1 MLDNW
6 FWFRLDYISLWY
18 GTIFLILADVLYLL
32 YLRQRPEKGT
42 WLPWHLL
49 GLASLFCGLY
59 IWSDCLKV
67 SFRSFRCFEYL
78 SYTFT
83 YIATVLFYEFTCR
96 SFACLG
102 KKLIFQ
108 RKFVYGLFVFSLLS
122 LFGGKECLWL
132 AIVIPLGFPA
142 VIQCYALF
150 SELGKKHGEKDLLA
164 ASKIMMLLFLT
175 RISILMKM
183 VFFSESYYI
192 RSSDDEYYVFVCLM
206 HFIVVLGPCFAF
218 FMWRYSKKQINTKSI
233 LFKGY
238 YLPVGVALLFVMGF
252 IFIEWR
258 TDSIHNDFKHDLIR
272 VGRVVTHAIKIE
284 DLNSL
289 TFSPADYKSSVFN
302 LLTKH
307 LASFVYTNSRL
318 RGISIL
324 ARKLNFEGEK
334 RIVFG
339 PESYP
344 ISDSIHSEPGMIY
357 DDDNIELSE
366 AFDNRIATVNGP
378 YKDCYGEFIS
388 AYVPMIVSDNK
399 VDYVVGIDV
408 LSETWKETLEGVRG
422 TVLIAFMFILSF
434 PFLGYALLLKKNNV
448 NDEVN
453 AGSIMHLPLF
463 TLIYCI
469 ICVFLLTGF
478 VGRIAKEKRDN
489 EFDWL
494 ADSYGRFFNEIFG
507 NLSENSVWIKEFNSI
522 KADTE
527 SLRNL
532 LQEVVDKYYPNQG
545 YKNDG
550 AQFEIIDYSKD
561 NFLCV
566 LAKYPRFESDVE
578 AHSLISYKDTVTVP
592 MFISDKTLG
601 IKISPSSS
609 YYKDSYFESN
619 IFACAVTGLS
629 ISVLIFLLLNFLRK
643 NRSELEELVEKRANE
658 IKERE
663 DLLNNITDRIPLAS
677 FRCSTGEERD
687 ISFISSEILNLS
699 GYPPLQFLLGLTKFK
714 DIIFAEDSEYVKKC
728 INEAIA
734 EHKNYNIEYRLV
746 AKNKEIRWVNERGQI
761 SYDENEQ
768 PLWLDGFIADITAKK
783 IAEQQSLN
791 TMCELRKTNA
801 ELMLQ
806 TDRANLYAEEA
817 KTAENVKGQFLATVS
832 HEIRTPMN
840 AIIGMSGLLRETEM
854 TSEQRKYTEIICNS
868 AESLLGLVND
878 VLDFSKMEAGKMTI
892 EHIEFRLDSSIESSI
907 AMLSLK
913 ASEKN
918 LELVSAIGSDVPLVL
933 VGDPN
938 RLRQIIV
945 NLVSNAIK
953 FTEKGKVEIKVSVVE
968 KSEKDILL
976 RFDVIDTGIGIA
988 EDKMKNIFNPFF
1000 QTDSSVTRKYGGT
1013 GLGLAICRQLVS
1025 LLKGKIGV
1033 ESQPGQGSDF
1043 WFTAKFDILPEL
1055 EKKQMENML
1064 EAFENNAPGILETI
1078 RFAIETENY
1087 ELIQKEAEDLIIC
1100 ASKIDADELTNLAKD
1115 LVEYS
1120 NKSDSDKINT
1130 CFSKLEESYNRLIK
1144 DLFNTVKS

>member
-1 MLDNW
+1 MIPLMNSESYICILPTIPYINTKDN
-6 FWFRLDYISLWY
+6 
-18 GTIFLILADVLYLL
+18 TN
-32 YLRQRPEKGT
+32 EK
-42 WLPWHLL
+42 
-49 GLASLFCGLY
+49 S
-59 IWSDCLKV
+59 
-67 SFRSFRCFEYL
+67 E
-78 SYTFT
+78 
-83 YIATVLFYEFTCR
+83 VLFYEFTCR

-150 SELGKKHGEKDLLA
+150 SELGKKHGEKDLLS

-768 PLWLDGFIADITAKK
+768 PLWLYGFFSDITAKK

-801 ELMLQ
+801 ELILQ

-878 VLDFSKMEAGKMTI
+878 VLDYSKMEAGKMTI

-953 FTEKGKVEIKVSVVE
+953 FTEKGKVEIKVSVIE

-1115 LVEYS
+1115 LVECS
-1120 NKSDSDKINT
+1120 NDSDSDKINT

-1144 DLFNTVKS
+1144 DLFNTVKG